1 MAAAWMCG
9 YLVVGVRIWQRGKVF
24 EPPSTGVIGGRA
36 TRRRGR
42 LLARPTPQ
50 RTHMP
55 CPPPTHAARKQNKA
69 RTRTQRHDDAVGRQL
84 AAEEALDGP
93 HRDGEQ
99 DRAEQQRDAVEAV
112 AGADEADD
120 AAAQAEDLCV
130 GGVVMGRL
138 VLCLVLSAPRSRAA
152 TAATACAPRADDGA
166 QRRPPF
172 LRSPALPS
180 AAHTHP
186 VRDGEGVVIHRAA
199 AAMVLLRLLR
209 GKLPLVRVRVSLRR
223 GALQCV

>member
-1 MAAAWMCG
+1 MAAVWMCG
-9 YLVVGVRIWQRGKVF
+9 CAWMGGGVGIRQRGKGF

-55 CPPPTHAARKQNKA
+55 CPPHPARKQSKA

-99 DRAEQQRDAVEAV
+99 DRAGQQRDAVEAV

-120 AAAQAEDLCV
+120 AAAQAKDLCV

-199 AAMVLLRLLR
+199 ASMVLLRLPSGGR
-209 GKLPLVRVRVSLRR
+209 CR
-223 GALQCV
+223 C